1 MTTATDILNFLENE
15 TGHDDLTLDTDL
27 YLRGVYGDDFWE
39 LIEAYSKKFEV
50 DCSTFLW
57 YFHSREE
64 GRNSGAFFFKSPDQC
79 VERIPVTP
87 QMLLDF
93 VKTKKWGVV
102 YPPHEIPTKRWD
114 LIINRTIF
122 IAIILIILFFK
133 FFIK

>member
-1 MTTATDILNFLENE
+1 MTTATDILNFLEKE
-15 TGHDDLTLDTDL
+15 IGHDDLTLDTDL
-27 YLRGVYGDDFWE
+27 YLGGVYGDDFWE
-39 LIEAYSKKFEV
+39 MIEAYSKKFEI

-57 YFHSREE
+57 YFHSGEE
-64 GRNSGAFFFKSPDQC
+64 GMNLGAFFFKSSDQC
-79 VERIPVTP
+79 VERISVTP

-93 VKTKKWGVV
+93 TKTKKWGVV

-122 IAIILIILFFK
+122 IVIILIFLFFK